1 MKVTSHDKG
10 KATQEHGGTLG
21 DRLRELV
28 AAIDRRVPH
37 VERPAEGRIAQDSGL
52 LKKDAQDRL
61 AQLATACAENTHRE
75 AAASAGAATASD
87 PGDLARMDTDKG

>member
-1 MKVTSHDKG
+1 MITTHDKG
-10 KATQEHGGTLG
+10 QATQEHGGTLS

-37 VERPAEGRIAQDSGL
+37 IERQAERRIAQDSGL

-61 AQLATACAENTHRE
+61 ARLETACSEDTHRE
-75 AAASAGAATASD
+75 AAASAGAAAASD